1 MKLSVNAIDIGFKSS
16 DCPAREQRTK
26 KTDTI
31 KYWGLF
37 IIFIKTNN
45 ELFRHRRG
53 RLDQQSSL
61 SRFDHGQTLSAN

>member
-1 MKLSVNAIDIGFKSS
+1 MKLSVNTIVIGFKGS
-16 DCPAREQRTK
+16 DCLTRGQRTK
-26 KTDTI
+26 KTEII

-61 SRFDHGQTLSAN
+61 SRFDHEQTLSAN